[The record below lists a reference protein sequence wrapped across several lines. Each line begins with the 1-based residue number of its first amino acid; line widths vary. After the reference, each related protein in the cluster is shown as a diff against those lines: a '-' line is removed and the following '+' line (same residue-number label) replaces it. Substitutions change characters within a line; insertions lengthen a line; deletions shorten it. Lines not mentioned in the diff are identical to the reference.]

1 MGKRKKSANWYVAAT
16 HYLTS
21 GFVAPFLIFL
31 VSSFTIIPLASN
43 FNSTILNVI
52 VYAIIFIIS
61 IWLGIMHS
69 SRYLRNAYIITE
81 KSKDKIVNLS
91 TIYFVIFSG
100 GFSALAAGPFS
111 LIFFALLAF
120 IFYKLSYKYINANEK
135 EEISQVN

>member
-1 MGKRKKSANWYVAAT
+1 MGKKKKSANWYIATT

-21 GFVAPFLIFL
+21 GFVAPFLVFL

-43 FNSTILNVI
+43 FNSIILDNI
-52 VYAIIFIIS
+52 VYAIIFILS

-91 TIYFVIFSG
+91 TIYFVVLSG
-100 GFSALAAGPFS
+100 GFSALIGGLFS
-111 LIFFALLAF
+111 LIFFAFFAF
-120 IFYKLSYKYINANEK
+120 LFYKLSHKYISVNEK
-135 EEISQVN
+135 EEG